1 MSFTRVPS
9 YYLQVLARDN
19 PRHVVL
25 VVRHYEV
32 AQPHALEE
40 TVHAGQGGVLVD
52 DVGPGVHVW
61 CEVQESLIV
70 VFFDLQGPGGEGE
83 RRGEKGGEG
92 GEGGEGEGR
101 KERRKE
107 VSTVL
112 VLEYNTFVSRVYRP
126 SMTAY
131 PAQQQHVH
139 THYRWGPWLVCS
151 PFFPIRTGHIELHVT
166 HPEKKEGR
174 GRRRKEEEGGGM
186 RRKQCK

>member
-1 MSFTRVPS
+1 MSFTRVLS

-70 VFFDLQGPGGEGE
+70 VFFDLQGPGGEGG
-83 RRGEKGGEG
+83 RRGKEEGKGGGRKEKRK
-92 GEGGEGEGR
+92 EGR
-101 KERRKE
+101 KEA
-107 VSTVL
+107 SVL

-151 PFFPIRTGHIELHVT
+151 PFFPIRTGHIELHMT
-166 HPEKKEGR
+166 HPEKEEGGGRRRKEVEEG
-174 GRRRKEEEGGGM
+174 GRRRKEEETM
-186 RRKQCK
+186 